1 MIALHTH
8 RNICVPFVRDRFVVL
23 HYHIFKNG
31 GSTIDYALRRSFG
44 DAFVDFHGEH
54 DDARL
59 FAQDIVDLVR
69 ADTSIAALSSHHT
82 RYPKP
87 RTHGFVFFDICF
99 LRHPLS
105 RIRSLY
111 HYGRTLDPAH
121 WLAQL
126 ALARDE
132 GGFVSHLLRYMPH
145 MLTDVQINHIV
156 NGAAFARAA
165 GPQDLR
171 TGSAILEDMSVPG
184 VVELFDESL
193 TAAEFFLGPCFPGID
208 LAYLAQNVSA
218 PDGHRP
224 SGREDIL
231 DLCRNAWGDDTFD
244 AVLALNTWDLRLYE
258 AARHEVLR
266 RLHMLPAHELRLAA
280 FRERCRALSQI

>member
-1 MIALHTH
+1 MDKH
-8 RNICVPFVRDRFVVL
+8 RDIRVPVARDRFVVL

-44 DAFVDFHGEH
+44 DAFVDFHGGH

-59 FAQDIVDLVR
+59 CAQDIVELVQ
-69 ADTSIAALSSHHT
+69 ADASISALSSHHT

-87 RTHGFVFFDICF
+87 RAHGLVFFDICF
-99 LRHPLS
+99 VRHPLS

-111 HYGRTLDPAH
+111 HYGRMLDPGN

-126 ALARDE
+126 ALAQDE
-132 GGFVSHLLRYMPH
+132 GGFVSHLLQHVPH
-145 MLTDVQINHIV
+145 MLTDVQINYIV
-156 NGAAFARAA
+156 NGGAFARAA

-171 TGSAILEDMSVPG
+171 TALAILEDMSVPG

-193 TAAEFFLGPCFPGID
+193 TAAEFFLGPCFPRID
-208 LAYLAQNVSA
+208 LAYLAHNVSS
-218 PDGHRP
+218 PDGHSP
-224 SGREDIL
+224 SGREDTL
-231 DLCRNAWGDDTFD
+231 DACRTAWGNETFD

-258 AARHEVLR
+258 SARHEVLR
-266 RLHMLPAHELRLAA
+266 RLHMLPAHELRLAT
-280 FRERCRALSQI
+280 FRERCRALSQS

>member
-1 MIALHTH
+1 MH
-8 RNICVPFVRDRFVVL
+8 RDIRVPTVRDRFVVL

-59 FAQDIVDLVR
+59 FAQDIVALVD
-69 ADTSIAALSSHHT
+69 ADPSIHAVSSHHT

-87 RTHGFVFFDICF
+87 RAHGFVFYDICF
-99 LRHPLS
+99 VRHPLS

-111 HYGRTLDPAH
+111 SYGRTLDPAH

-126 ALARDE
+126 ALAHDE
-132 GGFVSHLLRYMPH
+132 GGFIAHLVQYLPY
-145 MLTDVQINHIV
+145 MLTDVQINHLV

-171 TGSAILEDMSVPG
+171 AALAILEDMSVPG

-193 TAAEFFLGPCFPGID
+193 TAAEFFLGPCFPQID
-208 LAYLAQNVSA
+208 FAYVAQNVSA

-224 SGREDIL
+224 SGRDDIL
-231 DLCRNAWGDDTFD
+231 DVCRAAWGNDTFD
-244 AVLALNTWDLRLYE
+244 AVLALNVWDLRLYE
-258 AARHEVLR
+258 ACREEVLR
-266 RLHMLPAHELRLAA
+266 RLHMLPAHEARLAG
-280 FRERCRALSQI
+280 FRKRCRALAQV

>member
-1 MIALHTH
+1 MH
-8 RNICVPFVRDRFVVL
+8 RDIRVPAVRDRFVVL

-44 DAFVDFHGEH
+44 DAFVDLHGEH

-59 FAQDIVDLVR
+59 FAQDIVALVGADPSIR
-69 ADTSIAALSSHHT
+69 AVSSHHT

-87 RTHGFVFFDICF
+87 HAHGFVFYDICF
-99 LRHPLS
+99 VRHPLS

-111 HYGRTLDPAH
+111 SYGRTLDPAH

-126 ALARDE
+126 ALAHDE
-132 GGFVSHLLRYMPH
+132 GGFIAHLVQYLPY
-145 MLTDVQINHIV
+145 MLTDVQINHLV

-171 TGSAILEDMSVPG
+171 AALAILEDMSVPG

-193 TAAEFFLGPCFPGID
+193 TAAEFFLGPCFPQID
-208 LAYLAQNVSA
+208 FAYVAQNVSA

-224 SGREDIL
+224 SGRDDIL
-231 DLCRNAWGDDTFD
+231 DVCRAAWGNDTFD
-244 AVLALNTWDLRLYE
+244 AVLALNVWDLRLYE
-258 AARHEVLR
+258 ACREEVLR
-266 RLHMLPAHELRLAA
+266 RLHMLPAHEARLAG
-280 FRERCRALSQI
+280 FRKRCRALAQV

>member
-1 MIALHTH
+1 MH
-8 RNICVPFVRDRFVVL
+8 RDIRVPAVRDRFVVL

-44 DAFVDFHGEH
+44 DAFVDLHGEH

-59 FAQDIVDLVR
+59 FAQDIVALVGADPSIR
-69 ADTSIAALSSHHT
+69 AVSSHHT

-87 RTHGFVFFDICF
+87 LAHGFVFYDICF
-99 LRHPLS
+99 VRHPLS

-111 HYGRTLDPAH
+111 SYGRTLDPAH

-126 ALARDE
+126 ALAHDE
-132 GGFVSHLLRYMPH
+132 GGFIAHLVQYLPY
-145 MLTDVQINHIV
+145 MLTDVQINHLV

-171 TGSAILEDMSVPG
+171 AALAILEDMSVPG

-193 TAAEFFLGPCFPGID
+193 TAAEFFLGPCFPQID
-208 LAYLAQNVSA
+208 FAYVAQNVSA

-224 SGREDIL
+224 SGRDDIL
-231 DLCRNAWGDDTFD
+231 DVCRAAWGNDTFD
-244 AVLALNTWDLRLYE
+244 AVLALNVWDLRLYE
-258 AARHEVLR
+258 ACREEVLR
-266 RLHMLPAHELRLAA
+266 RLHMLPAHEARLAG
-280 FRERCRALSQI
+280 FRERCRALAQV

>member
-1 MIALHTH
+1 MH
-8 RNICVPFVRDRFVVL
+8 RDIRVPAVHDRFVVL

-59 FAQDIVDLVR
+59 FAQDIVALVG
-69 ADTSIAALSSHHT
+69 ADPSIGAVSSHHT

-87 RTHGFVFFDICF
+87 RAHGFVFYDICF
-99 LRHPLS
+99 VRHPLS

-111 HYGRTLDPAH
+111 SYGRTLDPAH

-126 ALARDE
+126 ALAHDE
-132 GGFVSHLLRYMPH
+132 GGFVAHLVRHLPH
-145 MLTDVQINHIV
+145 MLTDVQINHLV
-156 NGAAFARAA
+156 NGAAFVRAA

-171 TGSAILEDMSVPG
+171 TALAILEDMSVPG

-193 TAAEFFLGPCFPGID
+193 TVAEFFLGPCFPQID
-208 LAYLAQNVSA
+208 FAYVAQNVSA

-224 SGREDIL
+224 SGRDDIL
-231 DLCRNAWGDDTFD
+231 DICRTAWGKDTFD
-244 AVLALNTWDLRLYE
+244 AVLALNVWDLRLYE
-258 AARHEVLR
+258 ASRQEVLR
-266 RLHMLPAHELRLAA
+266 RLHMLPAHEARLAG
-280 FRERCRALSQI
+280 FRERCRALAQA

>member
-1 MIALHTH
+1 MH
-8 RNICVPFVRDRFVVL
+8 RDIRVPAVRDRFVVL

-44 DAFVDFHGEH
+44 DAFVDLHGEH

-59 FAQDIVDLVR
+59 FAQDIVALVGADPSIR
-69 ADTSIAALSSHHT
+69 AVSSHHT

-87 RTHGFVFFDICF
+87 HAHGFVFYDICF
-99 LRHPLS
+99 VRHPLS

-111 HYGRTLDPAH
+111 SYGRTLDPAH

-126 ALARDE
+126 ALAHDE
-132 GGFVSHLLRYMPH
+132 GGFIAHLVRYLPY
-145 MLTDVQINHIV
+145 MLTDVQINHLV

-171 TGSAILEDMSVPG
+171 AALAILEDMSVPG

-193 TAAEFFLGPCFPGID
+193 TAAEFFLGPCFPQID
-208 LAYLAQNVSA
+208 FAYVAQNVSA

-224 SGREDIL
+224 SGRDDIL
-231 DLCRNAWGDDTFD
+231 DVCRAAWGNDTFD
-244 AVLALNTWDLRLYE
+244 AVLALNVWDLRLYE
-258 AARHEVLR
+258 ACREEVLR
-266 RLHMLPAHELRLAA
+266 RLHMLPAHEARLAG
-280 FRERCRALSQI
+280 FRKRCRALAQV